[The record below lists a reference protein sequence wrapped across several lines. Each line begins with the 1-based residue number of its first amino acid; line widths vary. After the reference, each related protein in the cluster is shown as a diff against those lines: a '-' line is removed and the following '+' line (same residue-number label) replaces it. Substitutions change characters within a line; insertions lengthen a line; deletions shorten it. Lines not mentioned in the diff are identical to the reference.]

1 MTATALRATVAVG
14 LRRAVAVA
22 PVASSPSPSRP
33 EPPVR
38 KVALITGGA
47 IRLGRAITL
56 GLAEAGYDV
65 VVHYHSSRGPADETA
80 RTVESLGRRALTV
93 QADLSEG
100 EGARTLVAAAAE
112 TYGRL
117 DLLIN
122 SAASFE
128 QNDLLAV
135 DEEAWDAVMAVNLK
149 GPFLVVREAA
159 ELLRASSGSVVNM
172 VDLSAFQPWVRYPH
186 HSVSKAGLLHLTRIL
201 ARVMAPR
208 VRVNAIAPGAVL
220 PPDDFTDEERARER
234 ARTPVGHLGSPED
247 IVRTVLFLAASPFIT
262 GEVVV
267 VDGGRSLG
275 EVTRGG

>member
-1 MTATALRATVAVG
+1 M
-14 LRRAVAVA
+14 
-22 PVASSPSPSRP
+22 
-33 EPPVR
+33 R

-65 VVHYHSSRGPADETA
+65 VVHYNASRGPAEATA
-80 RTVESLGRRALTV
+80 RTVESLGRRAVVV
-93 QADLSEG
+93 QADLSKG
-100 EGARTLVAAAAE
+100 DGARALVAATVEA
-112 TYGRL
+112 YGRL

-122 SAASFE
+122 GAASFE
-128 QNDLLAV
+128 QRDLMDV
-135 DEEAWDAVMAVNLK
+135 DEEAWDAVMSLNLR
-149 GPFLVVREAA
+149 GPFLVVRGAA
-159 ELLRASSGSVVNM
+159 DLLQASGGSVVNM

-186 HSVSKAGLLHLTRIL
+186 HSVSKAGLMQLTRIL

-220 PPDDFTDEERARER
+220 PPDDFSAEDRDREQ

-247 IVRTVLFLAASPFIT
+247 IVRTVLFLATSPFIT

-275 EVTRGG
+275 DVYRGG

>member
-1 MTATALRATVAVG
+1 
-14 LRRAVAVA
+14 
-22 PVASSPSPSRP
+22 
-33 EPPVR
+33 VR

-65 VVHYHSSRGPADETA
+65 VVHYNSSRGPAEETA
-80 RTVESLGRRALTV
+80 RTAESLGRRAIAV
-93 QADLSEG
+93 RADLSG
-100 EGARTLVAAAAE
+100 GDGARALVAATTEA
-112 TYGRL
+112 YGRL

-128 QNDLLAV
+128 QSDLLDV
-135 DEEAWDAVMAVNLK
+135 DEEAWDAVMAVNLR

-159 ELLRASSGSVVNM
+159 DLLQAAGGSVVNM

-220 PPDDFTDEERARER
+220 PPDDFSDEDRDREK

-275 EVTRGG
+275 DVYRGG

>member
-1 MTATALRATVAVG
+1 
-14 LRRAVAVA
+14 
-22 PVASSPSPSRP
+22 
-33 EPPVR
+33 VR

-65 VVHYHSSRGPADETA
+65 VVHYNSSRGPAEATA
-80 RTVESLGRRALTV
+80 RTVESLGRRAVAV
-93 QADLSEG
+93 QADLSAG
-100 EGARTLVAAAAE
+100 EGARALVAATSEA
-112 TYGRL
+112 YGRL

-122 SAASFE
+122 GAASFE
-128 QNDLLAV
+128 QSDLLDV
-135 DEEAWDAVMAVNLK
+135 DEEAWDAVMAINLK
-149 GPFLVVREAA
+149 APFLVVREAA
-159 ELLRASSGSVVNM
+159 DLLQASEGSVVNM

-220 PPDDFTDEERARER
+220 PPDDFSDDERELER

-275 EVTRGG
+275 EAHRGG